1 MSDSLSFALAP
12 LVITV
17 VLLGAVI
24 YSLAFEKKGDDDQ

>member
-12 LVITV
+12 LVITL

-24 YSLAFEKKGDDDQ
+24 YSLVFEKKGDDDQ